1 MRGAKSKH
9 ILEAVKYGICG
20 ALSTIL
26 DIGIFWFLAN
36 VLNLY
41 YLIAN
46 AIAWIVALIFSFLA
60 NKYYVFESKSFKKE
74 VWLKEAAEFFGA
86 RGLACGM
93 DMGGMYLLVS
103 IIEINQNYAKL
114 IVTLI
119 VIIINYIFSKFWIF
133 KKSIDG

>member
-1 MRGAKSKH
+1 MSKDKS
-9 ILEAVKYGICG
+9 IWEIIKYGICG
-20 ALSTIL
+20 AISTVL
-26 DIGIFWFLAN
+26 DIGIFGFLAN

-46 AIAWIVALIFSFLA
+46 AFAWIVALIFSFLA
-60 NKYYVFESKSFKKE
+60 NKYYVFESRSFKKK

-86 RGLACGM
+86 RGMACGI

-103 IIEINQNYAKL
+103 IIEINQNHAKL

-119 VIIINYIFSKFWIF
+119 VIIINYILSKFWIF

>member
-1 MRGAKSKH
+1 MSKDKP
-9 ILEAVKYGICG
+9 IWELIKYGICG

-36 VLNLY
+36 ILNLY

-46 AIAWIVALIFSFLA
+46 AIAWIVALIFSFLT
-60 NKYYVFESKSFKKE
+60 NKYYVFESRSFKKK
-74 VWLKEAAEFFGA
+74 VWIKEATEFFGA
-86 RGLACGM
+86 RGMACGI

-103 IIEINQNYAKL
+103 IIEINQNHAKL

-119 VIIINYIFSKFWIF
+119 VIIINYILSKFWIF